1 MNTEQN
7 LTADNID
14 PATAKAYFE
23 TEKDIDYFPGIPEK
37 LTVVDAAFLLAV
49 SEPTIIRMVADNQII
64 LTKSS
69 VLAYINRNYKH
80 LKPLNLPQIT
90 PIKPR

>member
-23 TEKDIDYFPGIPEK
+23 TEKDIDYLPGIPEK

-49 SEPTIIRMVADNQII
+49 SEPTIIRMVADNQIT
-64 LTKSS
+64 LSKSS

>member
-1 MNTEQN
+1 MNTEQIM
-7 LTADNID
+7 TATDID

-49 SEPTIIRMVADNQII
+49 SEPTIIRMLADKQII

-69 VLAYINRNYKH
+69 VLAYINRNFKH
-80 LKPLNLPQIT
+80 LNPLNLPQIT

>member
-1 MNTEQN
+1 MDTEQII
-7 LTADNID
+7 TADNID
-14 PATAKAYFE
+14 PATVKAYFE
-23 TEKDIDYFPGIPEK
+23 TEKDVDYFPGIPEK

-49 SEPTIIRMVADNQII
+49 SEPTIVRMVADNQII

-69 VLAYINRNYKH
+69 VLDYINRNYKH